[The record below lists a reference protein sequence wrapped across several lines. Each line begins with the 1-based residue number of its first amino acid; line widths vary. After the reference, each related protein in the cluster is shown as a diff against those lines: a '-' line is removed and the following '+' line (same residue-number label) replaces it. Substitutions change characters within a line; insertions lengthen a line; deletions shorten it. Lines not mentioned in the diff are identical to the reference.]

1 MVGQAGAIV
10 AEAEGNKPEIGLSV
24 WKCQKS
30 RVIVGITGRD
40 GAHSGRVGLV
50 AFGRVAEARICHA
63 RTMQSVRV
71 STDWAE
77 YEGKG
82 KKQKKR
88 QAAEEVDKEAEAPI
102 GRRSRGEKS
111 TEEEATLAGRRSR
124 GSQARTKV
132 LAPVA
137 GVRAALA
144 GAGAAGAAAM
154 SPAVDAGAGICG

>member
-1 MVGQAGAIV
+1 MVGQAGAIM
-10 AEAEGNKPEIGLSV
+10 AELEREESQIGLSV
-24 WKCQKS
+24 WECQQS
-30 RVIVGITGRD
+30 HVIVGISGRK
-40 GAHSGRVGLV
+40 GADRGRVGLV

-71 STDWAE
+71 PTDWAE

-137 GVRAALA
+137 SVRATLA
-144 GAGAAGAAAM
+144 GAGAAGAAAV

>member
-1 MVGQAGAIV
+1 MVGQAAAIE
-10 AEAEGNKPEIGLSV
+10 AEAEGKKPEDLLSMGE
-24 WKCQKS
+24 CQKG
-30 RVIVGITGRD
+30 RVIVGITSRY
-40 GAHSGRVGLV
+40 GADCGRVGLV

-63 RTMQSVRV
+63 RAMQSVRV
-71 STDWAE
+71 STDCAE
-77 YEGKG
+77 DEGKG

-137 GVRAALA
+137 GVRAALT
-144 GAGAAGAAAM
+144 GAGAAGAAAV